1 MDASRFLDRIKS
13 ASWYEDQIVHV
24 EDIPSQIGPTAEPH
38 VPLHPTLQNALAK
51 NGLWPLYTHQAEAL
65 DALRD
70 GCNVVVATPAAS
82 GKSLCYNVAV
92 LDSLLV
98 DRSARAIYIYPTKAL
113 AQDQLKAL
121 RELGKG
127 LPLQAEIFDGDTPH
141 AVRPSVK
148 RTGQVVLTNPDML
161 HLGILPNHKTW
172 SRLLRGLRYVVVD
185 EAHLYR
191 GVFGSHVANVLRRL
205 RRICRLYGASPQ
217 FVLCSATISNPGEL
231 AQNLT
236 GLPFTVIAE
245 GGAPR
250 GAKRFVFWNPPI
262 VDEAKSKRKSAN
274 TEAST
279 LFSELVSQRIRTIT
293 FVRTRR
299 VAELVYIYAKG
310 LLEAKAP
317 HMANRISPYRAS
329 YLPEDRRR
337 IEQALFNGELMGV
350 ATTNALELGIDVG
363 TLDATVI
370 TGYPGSISSTWQQ
383 AGRSGRRMEQSLSI
397 LVGKDNP
404 LDQYLM
410 NHPEAFFG
418 KPVENA
424 LISTENRHI
433 MDPQLLCAA
442 YEAPLTTEDGSI
454 FGPSFFPR
462 LEALESRGLLR
473 RAAGKW
479 HITAALTYPAEM
491 VNIRSTSP
499 HSYLVV
505 EQGTGALLESVEES
519 SALFQLHPGAIYLH
533 QGEPYLVETLDL
545 ESRTAYVSPSD
556 APYYTQ
562 TRDFTDIKV
571 RSILMSRTIG
581 EVEVFLGEVEV
592 TTQVV
597 GFKMK
602 KPVTEEV
609 IGEDVL
615 DLPIQRFDTVA
626 FWFDIPKWL
635 LDRTRR
641 SRLDLTGGLHAAEH
655 AAIGV
660 LPLFALCDRNDIGG
674 VSTSLHLDTGKPQV
688 FIYDG
693 HPGGIGIAEMG
704 YQVIEELWETTLRA
718 VAECPCMS
726 GCPSCIQSP
735 KCGNNN
741 HPLDKQ
747 VAVDILGALCAES

>member
-1 MDASRFLDRIKS
+1 MDASRFLDRVKS

-65 DALRD
+65 ELLRD
-70 GCNVVVATPAAS
+70 GFNVVVATPSAS

-121 RELGKG
+121 RELGKE
-127 LPLQAEIFDGDTPH
+127 LPFQADIFDGDTPH

-148 RTGQVVLTNPDML
+148 RTAQVVLTNPDML
-161 HLGILPNHKTW
+161 HQGILPNHKTW
-172 SRLLRGLRYVVVD
+172 FRLLRGLRYVVVD

-205 RRICRLYGASPQ
+205 RRICRVYGASPQ

-236 GLPFTVIAE
+236 GLPFTVIAKS
-245 GGAPR
+245 GAPR

-274 TEAST
+274 IEAST

-317 HMANRISPYRAS
+317 HMADRISPYRAS

-442 YEAPLTTEDGSI
+442 YEVPLTTEDGST
-454 FGPSFFPR
+454 FGPSFSPR

-479 HITAALTYPAEM
+479 HITTVLTYPAEM

-519 SALFQLHPGAIYLH
+519 SAFFQLHPGAVYLH
-533 QGEPYLVETLDL
+533 QGEPYMVESLDL

-562 TRDFTDIKV
+562 TRDSTDIRV
-571 RSILMSRTIG
+571 RSILRSRIIG
-581 EVEVFLGEVEV
+581 EVEISLGEVEV
-592 TTQVV
+592 TTQVL
-597 GFKMK
+597 GFKKK
-602 KPVTEEV
+602 KPGTEEV
-609 IGEDVL
+609 IGEEVL
-615 DLPIQRFDTVA
+615 YLPIQRFDTVA
-626 FWFDIPKWL
+626 FWFDTPKWL

-641 SRLDLTGGLHAAEH
+641 SRQDLAGGLHAAEH

-674 VSTSLHLDTGKPQV
+674 VSTPLHPDTGKPQV

-704 YQVIEELWETTLRA
+704 YSAIEELWGTTLKA
-718 VAECPCMS
+718 VDECPCMR

-747 VAVDILGALCAES
+747 FAVDILGALCAES

>member
-13 ASWYEDQIVHV
+13 VSWYEDQIVHV
-24 EDIPSQIGPTAEPH
+24 EDIPPLDGVTSEPH
-38 VPLHPTLQNALAK
+38 FPLHPSLQSSLAK
-51 NGLWPLYTHQAEAL
+51 NALWPLYSHQTEAL
-65 DALRD
+65 GTLRE
-70 GCNVVVATPAAS
+70 GNNVVVATPAAS

-98 DRSARAIYIYPTKAL
+98 DRSTRAVYIYPTKAL

-121 RELGKG
+121 RALGKG
-127 LPLQAEIFDGDTPH
+127 LPFQAEIFDGDTPQET
-141 AVRPSVK
+141 RPSIK
-148 RTGQVVLTNPDML
+148 RSAQVVLTNPDML
-161 HLGILPNHKTW
+161 HQGILPNHKTW
-172 SRLLRGLRYVVVD
+172 SRLVRGLKYVVVD

-205 RRICRLYGASPQ
+205 RRVCRTYGSFPQ

-236 GLPFTVIAE
+236 GLPFTVITE

-262 VDEAKSKRKSAN
+262 VDEAKSKRKSSN
-274 TEAST
+274 SEASA
-279 LFSELVSQRIRTIT
+279 LFSELVSQNIRTIT

-299 VAELVYIYAKG
+299 VAELIYIYTRNQ
-310 LLEAKAP
+310 LEAKAP
-317 HMANRISPYRAS
+317 KMAGRIRPYRAS

-337 IEQALFNGELMGV
+337 IERALFNGELMGV
-350 ATTNALELGIDVG
+350 STTNALELGIDVG
-363 TLDATVI
+363 SLDATVI

-383 AGRSGRRMEQSLSI
+383 AGRSGRRKEQSLSI

-418 KPVENA
+418 RPVENA

-442 YEAPLTTEDGSI
+442 YESPLTPEDETI
-454 FGPSFFPR
+454 FGPSMFSR
-462 LEALESRGLLR
+462 LEVLENRGLLNR
-473 RAAGKW
+473 VNDSW
-479 HITAALTYPAEM
+479 YITTALTYPAGM

-505 EQGTGALLESVEES
+505 DQDTGAILESVEEA
-519 SALFQLHPGAIYLH
+519 SAFFQLHPGAVYLH
-533 QGEPYLVETLDL
+533 RGEPYLVETLDL
-545 ESRTAYVSPSD
+545 QSRTAYVRQSD
-556 APYYTQ
+556 ATYYTQ
-562 TRDFTDIKV
+562 ERDFTDIRV
-571 RSILMSRTIG
+571 RSIRQSRTLG
-581 EVEVFLGEVEV
+581 GVEIFVGEVEV
-592 TTQVV
+592 TTQVL
-597 GFKMK
+597 GFKKK
-602 KPVTEEV
+602 KPYTEEV
-609 IGEDVL
+609 IGEEIL
-615 DLPIQRFDTVA
+615 DLPDQRFETVA
-626 FWFDIPKWL
+626 LWFDIPKWL
-635 LDRTRR
+635 LDRVQR
-641 SRLDLTGGLHAAEH
+641 SRQDLAGGLHAAEH

-674 VSTSLHLDTGKPQV
+674 VSTPLHPDTGKPQV

-693 HPGGIGIAEMG
+693 HPGGIGISELG
-704 YQVIEELWETTLRA
+704 FRVIEDLWATTLRA
-718 VAECPCMS
+718 VAECPCII